1 MLPAMRGDSGAGATP
16 DRRNLVLAVGAL
28 GVVFGDIG
36 TNPLFAMREAFVA
49 KHHVELFE
57 ANVVGLL
64 SVMFWS
70 LIVVITVKYLSLVMR
85 ADNDGEGG
93 ILALSALATGTEK
106 IARGRRWVYVLIGL
120 FGAALL
126 YGDGV
131 ITPAISVLAAVE
143 GTTVAEPSLDAFV
156 VPAAIVILVGLFTVQ
171 RKGTTAIGRV
181 FGPIMIVWFVTIAV
195 LGATNIAQEP
205 VVFRAVWPGYAVE
218 FFVDNG
224 TTGFLVLGAVILVVV
239 GGEALYADMGH
250 FGRRPIMIGWYGL
263 VLPSL
268 VLVYFG
274 QGALLI
280 RDPSAIENPFYMM
293 APEWALYP
301 LVVLATMATV
311 IASQALISGAY
322 SLTQQAVQLG
332 YSPRVRIHHTSE
344 THFGQIYIES
354 INWLLMLAC
363 IGLVLGFRE
372 SAKLAAAYGVAVTT
386 TMVLT
391 TILFYVVARDHFH
404 WRRVWLVPV
413 CSILFVVDLAFFS
426 ATLFKIP
433 EGGWVP
439 LVMGVVI
446 FTALSTW
453 RSGRLLVQQ
462 RLMRGGLEIDQFI
475 DGLAAAPP
483 ARVPGESAYLF
494 ATPFLT
500 PPGLIANLRHNDS
513 LHETV
518 LLLAVVTEKRPR
530 VPPARRCEIHD
541 LGHGFHQI
549 VLHYGFMQQPDVP
562 RALADHCV
570 HKVPMHLA
578 TISYFVGRESVR
590 VTPRPGMARWREHL
604 FALMSRNSGSAA
616 NYFGLPLAQTLE
628 LGLGVEL

>member
-1 MLPAMRGDSGAGATP
+1 MLPVVEGHSGSDRTL
-16 DRRNLVLAVGAL
+16 DRRNLVLAMGAL
-28 GVVFGDIG
+28 GVVYGDIG
-36 TNPLFAMREAFVA
+36 TNPLFAMREAFEA

-57 ANVVGLL
+57 ANVIGLL

-93 ILALSALATGTEK
+93 ILALSALATGK
-106 IARGRRWVYVLIGL
+106 DPIARGRRWVFVLLGL

-143 GTTVAEPSLDAFV
+143 GTTIAAPSFDRYV
-156 VPAAIVILVGLFTVQ
+156 VPAAIVILIGLFTVQ

-181 FGPIMIVWFVTIAV
+181 FGPVMIVWFITIGV
-195 LGATNIAQEP
+195 LGASRIAQEP
-205 VVFRAVWPGYAVE
+205 AVFRAVSPGHAVQ
-218 FFVDNG
+218 FFADNG
-224 TTGFLVLGAVILVVV
+224 TAGFLVLGAVILVVV

-250 FGRRPIMIGWYGL
+250 FGRRPITLGWYGL

-280 RDPSAIENPFYMM
+280 HDPTAIENPFYRM

-322 SLTQQAVQLG
+322 SLTQQAMQLG
-332 YSPRVRIHHTSE
+332 YSPRMRINHTSE
-344 THFGQIYIES
+344 THFGQIYIGS
-354 INWLLMLAC
+354 INWLLMIAC
-363 IGLVLGFRE
+363 IALVLGFRE
-372 SAKLAAAYGVAVTT
+372 SANLAAAYGVAVTT

-391 TILFYVVARDHFH
+391 TILFYVVARDHFR
-404 WRRVWLVPV
+404 WRAVWLVPV
-413 CSILFVVDLAFFS
+413 CSILFLVDLAFFS

-439 LVMGVVI
+439 LVVGVII
-446 FTALSTW
+446 FTVLSTW

-462 RLMRGGLEIDQFI
+462 RLLHGGLPIDTFI
-475 DGLAAAPP
+475 A
-483 ARVPGESAYLF
+483 E
-494 ATPFLT
+494 
-500 PPGLIANLRHNDS
+500 
-513 LHETV
+513 
-518 LLLAVVTEKRPR
+518 
-530 VPPARRCEIHD
+530 
-541 LGHGFHQI
+541 
-549 VLHYGFMQQPDVP
+549 
-562 RALADHCV
+562 LADAS
-570 HKVPMHLA
+570 P
-578 TISYFVGRESVR
+578 SVR
-590 VTPRPGMARWREHL
+590 RARAPTCSPRR
-604 FALMSRNSGSAA
+604 
-616 NYFGLPLAQTLE
+616 
-628 LGLGVEL
+628 